1 VLRSQVSAALGRSVS
16 SQELVTLAAGSDPRV
31 RDLLSEGGRQLGL
44 ALANLVTLL
53 NPERVIVSGEGARLG
68 PAFFE
73 PMTQAVRE
81 TAFAGIGATVDIV
94 IQRWGD
100 DAWAIGAATLVLR
113 ELFSL
118 PVAGEQP
125 RLALVSGA

>member
-1 VLRSQVSAALGRSVS
+1 L
-16 SQELVTLAAGSDPRV
+16 
-31 RDLLSEGGRQLGL
+31 
-44 ALANLVTLL
+44 
-53 NPERVIVSGEGARLG
+53 
-68 PAFFE
+68 
-73 PMTQAVRE
+73 RE
-81 TAFAGIGATVDIV
+81 TAFAGVGATVDIV

-118 PVAGEQP
+118 PLAGEQP